1 MNAKSCLTS
10 LRSRW
15 RRDFVCTPLNAITPS
30 LTSSLRVS
38 EELREA
44 ILSGEFEPGER
55 LRTVSLA
62 KRFGSSRT
70 PVREALVQLEGEG
83 LVDIEP
89 RRGAL
94 VRSFASADL
103 IDLYEIR
110 ALLEP
115 EAAARAALRASGD
128 QLDRLRS
135 LVVLSDARAGR
146 TPAAIDDQIA
156 WNEEFHAVVIEAAGS
171 PRLSSALRATA
182 GIPRAFRTAFWRDD
196 EHRAFSQ
203 MCHRELVSAL
213 DARSPERAAAVMRM
227 HIVRAKDSLVEA
239 MNGR

>member
-1 MNAKSCLTS
+1 MHS
-10 LRSRW
+10 LSAAS
-15 RRDFVCTPLNAITPS
+15 PITPS
-30 LTSSLRVS
+30 PTSSLRVS

-55 LRTVSLA
+55 LRTASLA

-115 EAAARAALRASGD
+115 AAAARAALRAREH
-128 QLDRLRS
+128 QLERLRE
-135 LVVLSDARAGR
+135 LVTLSDARGGR
-146 TPAAIDDQIA
+146 GRGAIDDQIA
-156 WNEEFHAVVIEAAGS
+156 WNQELHAIVIEAADS
-171 PRLSSALRATA
+171 PRLSAALRATA
-182 GIPRAFRTAFWRDD
+182 GIPRAFRSAFWRDD
-196 EHRAFSQ
+196 DHRSFSQ

-213 DARSPERAAAVMRM
+213 GARSSERAEAVMRV
-227 HIVRAKDSLVEA
+227 HILQARDSLVA
-239 MNGR
+239 VTNGS

>member
-1 MNAKSCLTS
+1 MHS
-10 LRSRW
+10 LSAAS
-15 RRDFVCTPLNAITPS
+15 PLSPS
-30 LTSSLRVS
+30 PTSSLRVS

-44 ILSGEFEPGER
+44 ILSGEFGPGER
-55 LRTVSLA
+55 LRTASLA

-115 EAAARAALRASGD
+115 AAAARAALRAGAV
-128 QLDRLRS
+128 QLERLAA
-135 LVVLSDARAGR
+135 LVAQSDARGGR
-146 TPAAIDDQIA
+146 GTAAIDDQIA
-156 WNEEFHAVVIEAAGS
+156 WNEEFHALVIEAAGS
-171 PRLSSALRATA
+171 PRLSAALRATA
-182 GIPRAFRTAFWRDD
+182 GIPRSFRTAFWRD
-196 EHRAFSQ
+196 EAHRAFSQ
-203 MCHRELVSAL
+203 TCHRELVSAL
-213 DARSPERAAAVMRM
+213 VEHSPERAEAVMRM
-227 HIVRAKDSLVEA
+227 HILRAKDALVAET
-239 MNGR
+239 NGD

>member
-1 MNAKSCLTS
+1 MQS
-10 LRSRW
+10 LSAAS
-15 RRDFVCTPLNAITPS
+15 PITPS
-30 LTSSLRVS
+30 PTSSLRVS

-115 EAAARAALRASGD
+115 AAAARAAQRVEDEA
-128 QLDRLRS
+128 LDRLRT
-135 LVVLSDARAGR
+135 LVALSDGR
-146 TPAAIDDQIA
+146 GGRGRAAIDDQIA
-156 WNEEFHAVVIEAAGS
+156 WNEEFHTIVIDAAAS
-171 PRLSSALRATA
+171 PRLSAALRATA
-182 GIPRAFRTAFWRDD
+182 GIPRAFRMTFWRDD
-196 EHRAFSQ
+196 GHRAFAQ
-203 MCHRELVSAL
+203 ACHREVVSAL
-213 DARSPERAAAVMRM
+213 IARSPERADAVMRT
-227 HIVRAKDSLVEA
+227 HILHARDAVA
-239 MNGR
+239 NGA

>member
-1 MNAKSCLTS
+1 MHS
-10 LRSRW
+10 LSAAS
-15 RRDFVCTPLNAITPS
+15 PITPS
-30 LTSSLRVS
+30 PTSSLRVS

-44 ILSGEFEPGER
+44 ILSGEFGPGER
-55 LRTVSLA
+55 LRTASLA

-115 EAAARAALRASGD
+115 AAAARAALRAQEY
-128 QLDRLRS
+128 QLERLRE
-135 LVVLSDARAGR
+135 LVTLSDARGGR
-146 TPAAIDDQIA
+146 GRGAIDDQIA
-156 WNEEFHAVVIEAAGS
+156 WNQEIHAIVIEAADS
-171 PRLSSALRATA
+171 PRLSAALRATA

-196 EHRAFSQ
+196 DHRAFSQ
-203 MCHRELVSAL
+203 TCHRELVSAL
-213 DARSPERAAAVMRM
+213 GARSCERAEAVMRV
-227 HIVRAKDSLVEA
+227 HILQARDSLVA
-239 MNGR
+239 VTHGG

>member
-1 MNAKSCLTS
+1 MHS
-10 LRSRW
+10 LSAAS
-15 RRDFVCTPLNAITPS
+15 PISSSP
-30 LTSSLRVS
+30 TSSLRVS

-55 LRTVSLA
+55 LRTALLA

-115 EAAARAALRASGD
+115 AAAARAAGRIEAD
-128 QLDRLRS
+128 RLDRLRA
-135 LVVLSDARAGR
+135 LVALSDARGGR
-146 TPAAIDDQIA
+146 ARGAIDDQIA
-156 WNEEFHAVVIEAAGS
+156 WNQEFHAIVIEAAGS
-171 PRLSSALRATA
+171 PRLSAALRATA
-182 GIPRAFRTAFWRDD
+182 GIPRTFRAAFWRDD

-203 MCHRELVSAL
+203 TCHRELVSAL
-213 DARSPERAAAVMRM
+213 AARSAERAEAVMRM
-227 HIVRAKDSLVEA
+227 HILQAKDSLVA
-239 MNGR
+239 VTNGR

>member
-1 MNAKSCLTS
+1 MHS
-10 LRSRW
+10 LSAAS
-15 RRDFVCTPLNAITPS
+15 PITPS
-30 LTSSLRVS
+30 PTSSLRVS

-55 LRTVSLA
+55 LRTASLA

-115 EAAARAALRASGD
+115 AAAARAALRAREH
-128 QLDRLRS
+128 QLERLRE
-135 LVVLSDARAGR
+135 LVTLSDARGGR
-146 TPAAIDDQIA
+146 GRGAIDDQIA
-156 WNEEFHAVVIEAAGS
+156 WNQELHAIVIEAADS
-171 PRLSSALRATA
+171 PRLSAALRATA

-196 EHRAFSQ
+196 DHRAFSQ
-203 MCHRELVSAL
+203 TCHRELVSAL
-213 DARSPERAAAVMRM
+213 GARSCERAEAVMRV
-227 HIVRAKDSLVEA
+227 HILQARDSLVA
-239 MNGR
+239 VTHGG

>member
-1 MNAKSCLTS
+1 MQNARCVRLHSA
-10 LRSRW
+10 
-15 RRDFVCTPLNAITPS
+15 RRRGFVCTPLSAASPISP
-30 LTSSLRVS
+30 TSSLRVS

-94 VRSFASADL
+94 VRPFASDDL

-115 EAAARAALRASGD
+115 AAAARAALRVDGE
-128 QLDRLRS
+128 QLERLAA
-135 LVVLSDARAGR
+135 LVALSDARGGRGAG
-146 TPAAIDDQIA
+146 AIDDQIA
-156 WNEEFHAVVIEAAGS
+156 WNEEFHAIVIEAAGS
-171 PRLSSALRATA
+171 PRLSAALRATA
-182 GIPRAFRTAFWRDD
+182 GIPRSFRTAFWRDD
-196 EHRAFSQ
+196 AHRAFSQ
-203 MCHRELVSAL
+203 TCHRELVAAL
-213 DARSPERAAAVMRM
+213 AERSDERAEAVMRM
-227 HIVRAKDSLVEA
+227 HILRAKDALVA
-239 MNGR
+239 VRNVG

>member
-1 MNAKSCLTS
+1 MHS
-10 LRSRW
+10 LSAAS
-15 RRDFVCTPLNAITPS
+15 PITPS
-30 LTSSLRVS
+30 PTSSLRVS

-55 LRTVSLA
+55 LRTASLA

-115 EAAARAALRASGD
+115 AAAARAALRAREH
-128 QLDRLRS
+128 QLERLRE
-135 LVVLSDARAGR
+135 LVTLSDARGGR
-146 TPAAIDDQIA
+146 GRGAIDDQIA
-156 WNEEFHAVVIEAAGS
+156 WNQELHAIVIEAADS
-171 PRLSSALRATA
+171 PRLSAALRATA

-196 EHRAFSQ
+196 DHRAFSQ
-203 MCHRELVSAL
+203 TCHRELVSAL
-213 DARSPERAAAVMRM
+213 GARSCERAEAVMRV
-227 HIVRAKDSLVEA
+227 HILQARDSLVA
-239 MNGR
+239 VTNGS

>member
-1 MNAKSCLTS
+1 MQNARCVR
-10 LRSRW
+10 LRSGRG
-15 RRDFVCTPLNAITPS
+15 RGFVCTPLSAASPISP
-30 LTSSLRVS
+30 TSSLRVS

-94 VRSFASADL
+94 VRPFASDDL

-115 EAAARAALRASGD
+115 AAAARAALRVDGE
-128 QLDRLRS
+128 QLERLAA
-135 LVVLSDARAGR
+135 LVALSDARGGRGAG
-146 TPAAIDDQIA
+146 AIDDQIA
-156 WNEEFHAVVIEAAGS
+156 WNEEFHALVIAASGS
-171 PRLSSALRATA
+171 PRLSAALRATA
-182 GIPRAFRTAFWRDD
+182 GIPRSFRTAFWSDD
-196 EHRAFSQ
+196 AHRAFSQ
-203 MCHRELVSAL
+203 TCHRELVSAL
-213 DARSPERAAAVMRM
+213 AAGSAERAEAVMRM
-227 HIVRAKDSLVEA
+227 HILQAKDSLVA
-239 MNGR
+239 VTNGR